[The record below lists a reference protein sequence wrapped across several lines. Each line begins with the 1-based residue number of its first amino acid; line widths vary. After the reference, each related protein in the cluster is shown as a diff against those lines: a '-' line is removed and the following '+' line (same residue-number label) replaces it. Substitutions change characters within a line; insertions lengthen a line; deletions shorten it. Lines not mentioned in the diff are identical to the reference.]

1 MTTETKTDTA
11 RRARG
16 AAAKRGPLDGIVVV
30 EIAAKGPAPLCA
42 MLLADMGADVVRI
55 ERTGPGSELSEAE
68 RGFSILNRNRRS
80 IGLNL
85 KSPQGRALALKLIAS
100 ADAVIEGYR
109 PGVMERLGLGPDECL
124 SANPQLVYGR
134 VTGWGREGPL
144 AMRAGH
150 DINYLA
156 LSGVLGSIGPREG
169 APVPPLNLLADYG
182 GGATYLA
189 LGVVCALLEA
199 KSSGQGQVVD
209 VAMTDAL
216 ASLMMAIQGLAN
228 AGHWRDKRGAN
239 LLDGGAPFYTTY
251 ETLDGRYM
259 AVGPIE
265 PEFHAQWIELL
276 GLPPQP
282 PGILSDPQSWPE
294 ERAKIQAIFRQRT
307 QAEWRAIF
315 DETDACVSPVLS
327 LSEAV
332 AHPHHIARGTYV
344 HFDGQRQAAP
354 APRFSRTPG
363 SLRSGPPA
371 PGEHAFQILQEI
383 GIPEDEINHLIQSGV
398 IAPET
403 TQGS

>member
-1 MTTETKTDTA
+1 MARHENKQVRQTTTETV
-11 RRARG
+11 
-16 AAAKRGPLDGIVVV
+16 KRGPLHGYVVV

-42 MLLADMGADVVRI
+42 MLLADMGADVIRI
-55 ERTGPGSELSEAE
+55 ERMGRGSELSETEA
-68 RGFSILNRNRRS
+68 GFNILNRNRRS

-85 KSPQGRALALKLIAS
+85 KSPEGRALALKLIGS
-100 ADAVIEGYR
+100 ADALLEGFR

-124 SANPQLVYGR
+124 AVNPRLVYGR

-156 LSGVLGSIGPREG
+156 LSGALAAIGPRGG

-189 LGVVCALLEA
+189 FGVVCALLEA

-228 AGHWRDKRGAN
+228 AGHWRDERGNN

-265 PEFHAQWIELL
+265 PEFHAQWIERL

-282 PGILSDPQSWPE
+282 PGILSDPHTWPQTKS
-294 ERAKIQAIFRQRT
+294 AIQAVFKQRT
-307 QAEWRAIF
+307 QAQWCAIF
-315 DETDACVSPVLS
+315 DHTDACVSPVLA
-327 LSEAV
+327 LGEA
-332 AHPHHIARGTYV
+332 AGHPHHQARGTYV
-344 HFDGQRQAAP
+344 DFAGQQQAAP
-354 APRFSRTPG
+354 APRLSRTPG
-363 SLRSGPPA
+363 SLRSGGPLA
-371 PGEHAFQILQEI
+371 GEHAHQILEEI
-383 GIPEDEINHLIQSGV
+383 GIPKDEVDHLIQSGV
-398 IAPET
+398 VSAPP